1 MAKAIWL
8 KVDPASGSGNG
19 QILNTVQEY
28 TGRVARTTIVTVQG
42 VGVAENEEYEVVQQA
57 KSEFVSFNNGTE
69 MAVSKDGG
77 QIEVMGL
84 SNAKGLEFSWLTP
97 EGCEEPEY
105 DADGGNSANGINYPA
120 AALYETYGVSGVWN
134 PENGAAIDTDPGA
147 SNQYDFL
154 LIVTV
159 PANDATKDV
168 YRTLQ
173 VKSIETDSVVAQI
186 VLKQTAGAARLA
198 VAPKSITI
206 PQEGGAVSV
215 EVTSNTTWTVS

>member
-1 MAKAIWL
+1 MAKASWL

-19 QILNTVQEY
+19 QILNSASAH
-28 TGRVARTTIVTVQG
+28 TGRVARTTNVTVQG
-42 VGVAENEEYEVVQQA
+42 VGVAENEEYEVIQQA
-57 KSEFVSFNNGTE
+57 KAEFVTIDNGVE
-69 MAVSKDGG
+69 MAISKDGG
-77 QIEVMGL
+77 SIEVSGQ
-84 SNAKGLEFSWLTP
+84 SNAKGLLFSWLTP
-97 EGCEEPEY
+97 EGCDEPEY

-120 AALYETYGVSGVWN
+120 ATLDSTYGVDTAWY
-134 PENGAAIDTDPGA
+134 PENGTAIDGDPGA
-147 SNQYDFL
+147 ANDYDFVM
-154 LIVTV
+154 IVNV

-206 PQEGGAVSV
+206 PQDGSAVSV

>member
-19 QILNTVQEY
+19 QILNSSAAH
-28 TGRVARTTIVTVQG
+28 TGRVARTTNVTVQG
-42 VGVAENEEYEVVQQA
+42 VGVAENEEYEVIQQA
-57 KSEFVSFNNGTE
+57 KAEFVTIDNGVE
-69 MAVSKDGG
+69 MAISKDGG
-77 QIEVMGL
+77 SIEVSGQ
-84 SNAKGLEFSWLTP
+84 SNAKGLLFSWITP
-97 EGCEEPEY
+97 EGCDEPEY

-120 AALYETYGVSGVWN
+120 ATLDSTYGVDTAWY
-134 PENGAAIDTDPGA
+134 PENGTAIDGDPGA
-147 SNQYDFL
+147 ANDYVFVM
-154 LIVTV
+154 IVNV

-168 YRTLQ
+168 FRTLQ
-173 VKSIETDSVVAQI
+173 VKSIDTDSVVAQI

-206 PQEGGAVSV
+206 PQDGSAVSV